1 MTQTDAKRDVT
12 TVLEQAYRGP
22 QALEALLARRD
33 DDFCRPALKLALTV
47 IRDEHNQED
56 LAKIERLI
64 RRLPF
69 PYNAKFLVAPYL
81 LCEDRAE
88 VPENLHAVYD
98 LWQQILQRSP
108 QIMNFDPVTVVT

>member
-1 MTQTDAKRDVT
+1 LTQTDAKRDVT

-69 PYNAKFLVAPYL
+69 PYNAKFLVARTCCVRTGPR
-81 LCEDRAE
+81 CRRIFT
-88 VPENLHAVYD
+88 PCTTSGS
-98 LWQQILQRSP
+98 RSCSGP
-108 QIMNFDPVTVVT
+108 RRS